1 MVKCY
6 LKAQKLYR
14 GRDQMPIQITDAT
27 IHQLDKSAQSQ
38 GDDSVTLK
46 PRETNLPVNDVLKR
60 LCGDLIEM
68 YAKVANSNG
77 TLGVDPLAH
86 KFPVHLKEY
95 SAGTTAF
102 MPFTLTS
109 VRLIA
114 EHMGKAFLANGGY
127 ALFLRYKVDDQDLLL
142 VVMLKLK
149 PGAGV
154 DADTL
159 DLTETLNIDLAH
171 LHEAARINLTR
182 WQGDQQPY
190 LTFIK
195 GRSRQSGVSDYF
207 RDALACTSFTDSKHH
222 TEAVLRAARDF
233 VEARA
238 DLEPEAKRREMAEM
252 RHRLYECLNGSRNEV
267 PLATVAAA
275 INPSAPEDFL
285 THVKNNADG
294 NDYHL
299 DDRFTPYRRA
309 YIGLKRVSA
318 KYGTV
323 SLAFDVA
330 DVQAER
336 VRYDSNSDSIILT
349 SPSAHL
355 KNAIQEHA
363 PTSDNPA

>member
-1 MVKCY
+1 
-6 LKAQKLYR
+6 
-14 GRDQMPIQITDAT
+14 MPILITNAT

-46 PRETNLPVNDVLKR
+46 PRDANLAVNDVLQR
-60 LCGDLIEM
+60 LCDNLIEM

-77 TLGVDPLAH
+77 TLGVDPLTH
-86 KFPVHLKEY
+86 KFPVRLKEY
-95 SAGTTAF
+95 STGVTAF
-102 MPFTLTS
+102 MPFTLAS
-109 VRLIA
+109 VGLIA
-114 EHMGKAFLANGGY
+114 EHMSKAFLANGGY
-127 ALFLRYKVDDQDLLL
+127 ALFLRYEVDDQDFLL
-142 VVMLKLK
+142 VAMLKLK

-233 VEARA
+233 VEART
-238 DLEPEAKRREMAEM
+238 DITPDQKRSEVAEM
-252 RHRLYECLNGSRNEV
+252 RRRLYGCLDSNRSEV

-275 INPSAPEDFL
+275 VSPSAPEDFL
-285 THVKNNADG
+285 AYVKSNADTG
-294 NDYHL
+294 GYHL
-299 DDRFTPYRRA
+299 DDRFMPYRKT
-309 YIGLKRVSA
+309 YIGLKRVTG
-318 KYGTV
+318 KIGTV

-336 VRYDSNSDSIILT
+336 VRYDSNSNSIILT
-349 SPSAHL
+349 SPSEQL
-355 KNAIQEHA
+355 KTAIQEYA
-363 PTSDNPA
+363 PAPDQLA

>member
-1 MVKCY
+1 
-6 LKAQKLYR
+6 
-14 GRDQMPIQITDAT
+14 MPIQITDAT

-38 GDDSVTLK
+38 GDDSVSLK
-46 PRETNLPVNDVLKR
+46 PRDTNLPVNDVLKR
-60 LCGDLIEM
+60 LCSDLIDM

-95 SAGTTAF
+95 AAGTDAF
-102 MPFTLTS
+102 IPFTLTS

-127 ALFLRYKVDDQDLLL
+127 SLFLRYAVDDQDFLL

-154 DADTL
+154 DAVTL

-182 WQGDQQPY
+182 WRGNQQPY

-222 TEAVLRAARDF
+222 TEAVLRAAREF
-233 VEARA
+233 VEARTDIQPDEKRTELSA
-238 DLEPEAKRREMAEM
+238 MRRRLFDCLDNNRLEI
-252 RHRLYECLNGSRNEV
+252 
-267 PLATVAAA
+267 PLATIAAA
-275 INPSAPEDFL
+275 VSPSAPEDFL
-285 THVKNNADG
+285 VHVQNRATDG
-294 NDYHL
+294 GYHL
-299 DDRFTPYRRA
+299 DDRFTPYRKT
-309 YIGLKRVSA
+309 YIGLKRVSG
-318 KYGTV
+318 KIGTI
-323 SLAFDVA
+323 SIAFDVA

-336 VRYDSNSDSIILT
+336 VRYDSNSDSIVLT
-349 SPSAHL
+349 SPSDQL
-355 KNAIQEHA
+355 KTAILEYA
-363 PTSDNPA
+363 PAPNQSA